1 MAETPK
7 RLKKNISFSE
17 HERDIYE
24 YLDKQGNASAFI
36 KRLILNHMLME
47 QGVIV
52 PREVVQEKENVP
64 QETDSKET
72 EQSNEPLEPSA
83 EEVVETVEDETTKSD
98 DEVVESS
105 EPPTDGGM
113 QFSEEDKENIQL
125 LPDL

>member
-52 PREVVQEKENVP
+52 PRVVVQEKKNVP

-72 EQSNEPLEPSA
+72 EQPKEPLEPS
-83 EEVVETVEDETTKSD
+83 V
-98 DEVVESS
+98 DEVVESN

>member
-52 PREVVQEKENVP
+52 PRAVVQEKKNVP

-72 EQSNEPLEPSA
+72 EQPKEPLEPS
-83 EEVVETVEDETTKSD
+83 V
-98 DEVVESS
+98 DEVVESN

>member
-52 PREVVQEKENVP
+52 PRVVFQEKENVP
-64 QETDSKET
+64 QETDGKET
-72 EQSNEPLEPSA
+72 EQPKEPLEPS
-83 EEVVETVEDETTKSD
+83 V
-98 DEVVESS
+98 DEVVESN